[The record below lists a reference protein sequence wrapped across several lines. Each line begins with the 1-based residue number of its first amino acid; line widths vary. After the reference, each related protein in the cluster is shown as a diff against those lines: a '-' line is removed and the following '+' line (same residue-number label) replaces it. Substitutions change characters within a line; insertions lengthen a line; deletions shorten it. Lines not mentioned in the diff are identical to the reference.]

1 VIERYIGSS
10 EPVSLLPYI
19 SHRISLPLY
28 KSISGTYLDENL
40 KLFTTESAAPEPTS
54 VINAQSPTQE
64 EQRDSSHH
72 ILLRG
77 YWKKFYTLRHQATGS
92 MGTAEQW
99 WFEEAYE
106 FTLIMR

>member
-64 EQRDSSHH
+64 EQRDSRPPHTTSWV
-72 ILLRG
+72 LEEVLYSTPPG
-77 YWKKFYTLRHQATGS
+77 YGFDGD
-92 MGTAEQW
+92 G
-99 WFEEAYE
+99 
-106 FTLIMR
+106 